1 MVFGTLDGPFE
12 RKYAA
17 AAVFLRQPG
26 QGRVMDV
33 EGLEKAQKAMGH
45 LVVDRQ
51 LPQRGQP
58 KSDGYEGE
66 GWVILRHPDTEVVL
80 DGVRRLFGAV
90 RVRYA

>member
-1 MVFGTLDGPFE
+1 
-12 RKYAA
+12 
-17 AAVFLRQPG
+17 
-26 QGRVMDV
+26 MDV